1 MTKQLLQFKKIK
13 NRSGN
18 VGQKAVKIEILSEA
32 YYNYQKNDLE
42 LFTITVPLVCYFL
55 PVREDWRVELDV
67 GENTIVDKKT

>member
-32 YYNYQKNDLE
+32 YYSYQKNDLE
-42 LFTITVPLVCYFL
+42 NYLQ
-55 PVREDWRVELDV
+55 
-67 GENTIVDKKT
+67 